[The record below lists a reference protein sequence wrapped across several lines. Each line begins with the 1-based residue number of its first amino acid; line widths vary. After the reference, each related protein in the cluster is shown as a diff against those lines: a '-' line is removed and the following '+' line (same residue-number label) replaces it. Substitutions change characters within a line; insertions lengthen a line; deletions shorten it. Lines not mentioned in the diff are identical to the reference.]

1 MRTLKKSVSILLSV
15 IIIFGIFAIVPFEAG
30 AQSVVITT
38 WAELVSA
45 VRSGNAVVLGADIT
59 GTASDSFLD
68 ITDGSEIVIDLN
80 GYTLS
85 RGTIGKD
92 DPGYVIRIGAN
103 AALTVAD
110 SSENDSGKISG
121 GSSENGGA
129 FINMGTLNIEGGT
142 ICNNSASGNG
152 GAVCNNGT
160 FNMSGG
166 VIRDNVSSSS
176 GGAVYNNTNAVMTLS
191 GTAKLTQ
198 NEATGTFG
206 GAVFNYGKLT
216 ILDSAEISHNKAFTR
231 GGAIW
236 TGLNSTLELYGGV
249 ITENT
254 AGIAGSREFL
264 CRAVCV
270 EIMPCDHQGAV
281 FTTDAY
287 YHLSDCKWCKKHY
300 AETHKY
306 DSGGLKCTVCGYER
320 ILVDF
325 DPNGGGN
332 TMNSFYV
339 TKGDVYN
346 LPDCGFSAPEGKVF
360 TGWSIG
366 GSDELLPPNTPVSA
380 DNSVTL
386 TANWSDYYG
395 IYVNDTAVSENNKD
409 DVLGDGTVRFDSGSC
424 ALTLSHASIRNIS
437 AENIALTI
445 NGSGTVN
452 NPDGNAIHVVRGL
465 LTINGDFD
473 IAASDMGIKVEGSG
487 SKTGR
492 LTLAG
497 GNIGINA
504 GYRGISTESGLFICN
519 EIDRLE
525 ITVTAN
531 TGKAISAYNSLYGKF
546 IIEEELY
553 IKEPENAVILDSNIS
568 GNPHH
573 VIIEPKYVTVRF
585 DPSGAEATGE
595 YAMEPVVGKQTNT
608 IVLPECAFKTPD
620 GKVFESWLSGGKA
633 YAPGD
638 EYTLSEDVTFTAVW
652 KNESCTL
659 TFRSN
664 LGEDETVIF
673 LVPYGE
679 SFIIPDN
686 EFDYPDDMLVNKR
699 WKEDPVSEAKLHKF
713 GTIITVTDDMDF
725 YGMYHLNHTH
735 SLEPVEAV
743 ASTCEKRGNIAHWR
757 CSSCKKVLRRRTGY
771 AKTER

>member
-166 VIRDNVSSSS
+166 VIRDNVSSS

-216 ILDSAEISHNKAFTR
+216 ILDLAEISHNKAFTR

-254 AGIAGSREFL
+254 AGIAGSG
-264 CRAVCV
+264 V
-270 EIMPCDHQGAV
+270 
-281 FTTDAY
+281 Y
-287 YHLSDCKWCKKHY
+287 YH
-300 AETHKY
+300 
-306 DSGGLKCTVCGYER
+306 
-320 ILVDF
+320 
-325 DPNGGGN
+325 
-332 TMNSFYV
+332 
-339 TKGDVYN
+339 
-346 LPDCGFSAPEGKVF
+346 
-360 TGWSIG
+360 
-366 GSDELLPPNTPVSA
+366 
-380 DNSVTL
+380 
-386 TANWSDYYG
+386 
-395 IYVNDTAVSENNKD
+395 
-409 DVLGDGTVRFDSGSC
+409 
-424 ALTLSHASIRNIS
+424 
-437 AENIALTI
+437 
-445 NGSGTVN
+445 SGTVN
-452 NPDGNAIHVVRGL
+452 MKGSPKIRLNDDDDLFLCNGKKINITGRLVPSYASPGDYSNVGIITAGSDRVITSGYGQHNPDVTNPYLFFFSHDYHDLKLTDGELYAESYKTAYVYRYWDADAKKVRMGYDYAENVIDVSTLTDDVSVGMHSGNWYIVRGSV
-465 LTINGDFD
+465 TITHRLNIVGTANLILGDGATLKCTD
-473 IAASDMGIKVEGSG
+473 GIRSERRLNSVLNIYTQAEGSG
-487 SKTGR
+487 RLIAESEARDWAAIGGHETGDAS
-492 LTLAG
+492 TLNVYG
-497 GNIGINA
+497 GNITAKGLRSGIA
-504 GYRGISTESGLFICN
+504 GGTDVNDDGGAGGP
-519 EIDRLE
+519 
-525 ITVTAN
+525 V
-531 TGKAISAYNSLYGKF
+531 AI
-546 IIEEELY
+546 
-553 IKEPENAVILDSNIS
+553 
-568 GNPHH
+568 
-573 VIIEPKYVTVRF
+573 
-585 DPSGAEATGE
+585 
-595 YAMEPVVGKQTNT
+595 
-608 IVLPECAFKTPD
+608 
-620 GKVFESWLSGGKA
+620 
-633 YAPGD
+633 
-638 EYTLSEDVTFTAVW
+638 
-652 KNESCTL
+652 
-659 TFRSN
+659 
-664 LGEDETVIF
+664 
-673 LVPYGE
+673 
-679 SFIIPDN
+679 
-686 EFDYPDDMLVNKR
+686 
-699 WKEDPVSEAKLHKF
+699 
-713 GTIITVTDDMDF
+713 
-725 YGMYHLNHTH
+725 
-735 SLEPVEAV
+735 
-743 ASTCEKRGNIAHWR
+743 
-757 CSSCKKVLRRRTGY
+757 
-771 AKTER
+771 